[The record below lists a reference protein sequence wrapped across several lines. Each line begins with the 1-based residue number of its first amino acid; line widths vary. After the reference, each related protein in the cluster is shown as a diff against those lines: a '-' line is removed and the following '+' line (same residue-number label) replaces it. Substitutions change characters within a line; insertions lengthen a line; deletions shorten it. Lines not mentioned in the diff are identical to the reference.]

1 MTLKSRTRK
10 KKAKTKVTLI
20 IWYDA
25 VAETG
30 WIGTEEA
37 KRTCKL
43 AECVSIGHV
52 VDRNKERILLACTK
66 SDDEYNA
73 MINIPNA
80 WIKQIK
86 EYQL

>member
-1 MTLKSRTRK
+1 MTLKNRTRK

-52 VDRNKERILLACTK
+52 VDRNNFMFYFNCN
-66 SDDEYNA
+66 SC
-73 MINIPNA
+73 
-80 WIKQIK
+80 
-86 EYQL
+86 